1 MIVIFGISTPKF
13 AKMQKIVQN
22 KKSNFC
28 DKNALFGYQLGKVLS
43 YFQHPQICK
52 NAKFRAILKILNF
65 GTKNV

>member
-1 MIVIFGISTPKF
+1 
-13 AKMQKIVQN
+13 MQKIVQN